1 MAKKQRAALLARV
14 STPQQIKIGLES
26 QVAVLKKRAI
36 KDGYEVPDSLIF
48 QEQITGLDAKKEIRK
63 SLQDLMDA
71 VEEHKVDVCYT
82 YELTRISRDPFNLV
96 ERVKWFTDR
105 KIPLYIY
112 DAEMWT
118 LDRATKEEIEETTS
132 YVFGAAT
139 YGKIEAKKMKERT
152 KRGRN
157 EVAEEGLYV
166 GHLSDGYCVVQ
177 TERGKE
183 IKIDEDRRPVI
194 ERIFNMYEE
203 GYTTDRIAEVLNMDG
218 VSTASRYRLHSS
230 KFKGYQDT
238 YHKKATD
245 IPISRDETKWQGSVV
260 GAYLK
265 NKWYIGERKY
275 NKQQY
280 SIDPIITKEQ
290 WSIVSAMLKENSI
303 SFRSKRESRKHIYL
317 LSRLLFCGNCGN
329 RLYGHYTGL
338 NNHYYC
344 STVDEGRKCGLRGIN
359 KENIE
364 AIVTLGIKVRGIFD
378 MFNGVASPIENFFNI
393 SPKEEKKLKDEIKN
407 NNLEIDDIDKKIEKN
422 KNNYNEAIRQSILY
436 AGNKDRQLAYEKIIR
451 DFEKEKSELTSK
463 RERLVQQNILHNKR
477 LNAKSNIAHAINRV
491 IEERNLVTLRELFL
505 TVIDKVYLYNLT
517 PSIDVIRV
525 TFADGWTEDYVY
537 AYRLMQ
543 QNVIFLYRAFN
554 ISNLIYY
561 DVDEN
566 LLKCKGGKGILIGKN
581 FKPYEDYLNM
591 SSSEIEQLGQEGVDY
606 LVLKDEVVPLKE
618 FVKYCSKN
626 LSGIAYAFER
636 LEELTDE
643 AKEQDAKYKVWR
655 KKYNTGLPTSIPYL
669 VKDENYETI
678 AKRRK
683 YLYNRKLKVKKHKSL
698 SEEEKQKQ
706 MEAIEKE
713 LALLKAK
720 LKYLD
725 REEAVKVYKKNKEVQ
740 ERDSK

>member
-14 STPQQIKIGLES
+14 STPQQIKLGLES
-26 QVAVLKKRAI
+26 QVSVLKKRAI

-48 QEQITGLDAKKEIRK
+48 QEQISGLDANKPIRK

-71 VEEHKVDVCYT
+71 VEEHRVDVIYT
-82 YELTRISRDPFNLV
+82 FEWTRISRDPYNLV
-96 ERVKWFTDR
+96 ERVKWFNDR
-105 KIPLYIY
+105 QIPLYIC
-112 DAEMWT
+112 DANKWT
-118 LDRATKEEIEETTS
+118 LDRKTKEEIEKTTD
-132 YVFGAAT
+132 YLFNAAT
-139 YGKIEAKKMKERT
+139 YGKIEANKMRERT
-152 KRGRN
+152 MRGRN
-157 EVAEEGLYV
+157 EIAEEGLYV

-183 IKIDEDRRPVI
+183 IKVDEDRRPVI
-194 ERIFNMYEE
+194 KRIFKMYEE
-203 GYTTDRIAEVLNMDG
+203 GYTTDRIAEVLNLDK
-218 VSTASRYRLHSS
+218 VPTASRYRLHSS

-260 GAYLK
+260 GSYLK

-280 SIDPIITKEQ
+280 SIDAIITKEQ
-290 WSIVSAMLKENSI
+290 WNVVSAMLKENSI

-317 LSRLLFCGNCGN
+317 LSRLLFCGKCGN

-378 MFNGVASPIENFFNI
+378 MFNGVASPIENFFNL
-393 SPKEEKKLKDEIKN
+393 SPKEEKQLKDEIKN
-407 NNLEIDDIDKKIEKN
+407 NNLEINIIDKKIEKN
-422 KNNYNEAIRQSILY
+422 KNNYNEAVKQSILY
-436 AGNKDRQLAYEKIIR
+436 AGNKDRQLAYEKVIK
-451 DFEKEKSELTSK
+451 DFEKEKSELISK
-463 RERLVQQNILHNKR
+463 RERLAQQNILHNKR
-477 LNAKSNIAHAINRV
+477 LNAKSNVTNAINRV
-491 IEERNLVTLRELFL
+491 IEERNLATLRELFL

-517 PSIDVIRV
+517 PSIDVIRI

-566 LLKCKGGKGILIGKN
+566 LLKCKRGKGVLIGKN
-581 FKPYEDYLNM
+581 FKPYDDYLKM
-591 SSSEIEQLGQEGVDY
+591 SSSEINQLGQEGVDY

-618 FVKYCSKN
+618 FIKYCYKS

-698 SEEEKQKQ
+698 SEEDKQKQ

-725 REEAVKVYKKNKEVQ
+725 REEAVKVYKKNKEEQ
-740 ERDSK
+740 ERNGK